1 MIEITRADK
10 RRKVSRGPF
19 TSRFLPLGR
28 YISGSQDHGL
38 AQIGRLEHATL
49 EAGALVPMHIHQNE
63 EILSYLRKGTMRHKD
78 SHDIQ
83 ASIHNKKLMMMN
95 AGSGIYHEEGVRE
108 GDETVEM
115 LQIFIRAREDDLKPD
130 IQFLD
135 LDDTLSLN
143 QWRLLAG
150 HERSEAPLIFRSE
163 VKFYDLHLTSG
174 NSVRTPDLNGNLGLM
189 YVFEG
194 SAVIGNHVETIEE
207 GDSILIRE
215 EQLTIKSNADSDIV
229 FFDLDESA
237 PYTRNGLY
245 TK

>member
-10 RRKVSRGPF
+10 RRTVSRGPF

-28 YISGSQDHGL
+28 YLKDSKDHGV

-49 EAGALVPMHIHQNE
+49 ESGALVPMHIHQNE
-63 EILSYLRKGTMRHKD
+63 EILSYLRKGIMRHKD
-78 SHDIQ
+78 SHDIH
-83 ASIHNKKLMMMN
+83 ASIHNRKLMMMN

-130 IQFLD
+130 IQFLE
-135 LDDTLSLN
+135 LDDVRSLN
-143 QWRLLAG
+143 QWRLIAG
-150 HERSEAPLIFRSE
+150 HERSDAPLRFRSD
-163 VKFYDLHLTSG
+163 VKFYDLHLTDGS
-174 NSVRTPDLNGNLGLM
+174 SVQTPDLNGNLGLM
-189 YVFEG
+189 YVFKG
-194 SAVIGNHVETIEE
+194 QAVIEHHEETIKE
-207 GDSILIRE
+207 GDSVLIRGE
-215 EQLTIKSNADSDIV
+215 SLTIKGTEDSDLV
-229 FFDLDESA
+229 FFELDETA